1 MVLQSSGPIKFSQI
15 RDEFNLK
22 GTGSIKI
29 SDYYSDATTN
39 YTNGT
44 SGIPVK
50 LNNSIKI
57 SIFYGKIMVIA
68 AVYLYGVLNN
78 TITDNIILTLT
89 NSSQLNGYII
99 FYKNI
104 NCKILLVGSGG
115 SGGDYIGGGGSGGSV
130 YYNDNYNFLPSIN
143 YDFIVPGSTTNT
155 NGSIAVLKKN
165 LATEYIVSG
174 GKRGANGNNFD
185 FGGSGAST
193 SRTITVINNVQT
205 EYPGVGASY
214 VAAYSGT
221 INKGSGGAGAGGD
234 GGGSGALRE
243 TPGPGFNINIT
254 GTNVA
259 YGKGGFGA
267 LTGVL
272 FSQSPNYGDGGN
284 GNRANYLGLNGRQGC
299 FIISIDKTKIN

>member
-1 MVLQSSGPIKFSQI
+1 MVLQSSGPIKFSEL
-15 RDEFNLK
+15 RAEFNLK
-22 GTGSIKI
+22 GTGSIKF
-29 SDYYSDATTN
+29 SHYYSDATTN

-50 LNNSIKI
+50 LNNSIKM

-78 TITDNIILTLT
+78 TITNNIILTLT
-89 NSSQLNGYII
+89 NSSELTGYII

-115 SGGDYIGGGGSGGSV
+115 AGGNNIGGGGSGGSV

-143 YDFIVPGSTTNT
+143 YDFIVPGTTNT
-155 NGSIAVLKKN
+155 VGSIAVLKKN
-165 LATEYIVSG
+165 SATEYMVSG
-174 GKRGANGNNFD
+174 GKMGANGNNSN
-185 FGGSGAST
+185 FGGIGGSV

-205 EYPGVGASY
+205 EFPGIGLYY
-214 VAAYSGT
+214 VAGYSGT
-221 INKGSGGAGAGGD
+221 TNKGSGGAGAGGD
-234 GGGSGALRE
+234 SGSFGSSRE
-243 TPGPGFNINIT
+243 DPGPGFNINIT

-259 YGKGGFGA
+259 YGRGGFGGLA
-267 LTGVL
+267 NSVYT
-272 FSQSPNYGDGGN
+272 QSTNYGAGGN
-284 GNRANYLGLNGRQGC
+284 GNKINSVGQTGKQGC